1 MCGVRKV
8 IENFVKPGVKTYKR
22 RFDRELKH
30 IKLILT
36 RERIRLP
43 VDEWLQLVAET
54 RQSILDAPE
63 EYFCE
68 ELPAEAVFCTAIEQV
83 FAGFLEDQRI
93 RAVQTG
99 RPFKV
104 RRHSQD

>member
-1 MCGVRKV
+1 VRKV
-8 IENFVKPGVKTYKR
+8 IEYFLEPSVKTYKR

-36 RERIRLP
+36 RERVRLP
-43 VDEWLQLVAET
+43 VDEWLELVEQT
-54 RQSILDAPE
+54 RQSILASPT

-68 ELPAEAVFCTAIEQV
+68 ELPAEAIFNTAIEQV

-93 RAVQTG
+93 RAVQTA
-99 RPFKV
+99 RPFKI
-104 RRHSQD
+104 RRQSQD

>member
-1 MCGVRKV
+1 MRKV
-8 IENFVKPGVKTYKR
+8 IEYFVEPSVKTYKR
-22 RFDRELKH
+22 RFDRELIH

-43 VDEWLQLVAET
+43 VAEWLQLVAET
-54 RQSILDAPE
+54 QQSILDAPE

-68 ELPAEAVFCTAIEQV
+68 ELPAEAIFNTAIEQV

-93 RAVQTG
+93 RAVQTA
-99 RPFKV
+99 RPFKI
-104 RRHSQD
+104 RRQSQD